1 MSRSHYSFGQNQSFT
16 IRGTAKLLNAA
27 SAKYGGD
34 WHSVPH
40 THNHAELFYIVGGN
54 GQFLIE
60 DQLYPVNTNHLVII
74 NPNVT
79 HTEVS
84 LNAQP
89 LEYIVLGIEGVELSI
104 TENSNGQF
112 CILDHFE
119 SMDITSCL
127 RNILREMEL
136 KQPGYKDVC
145 QAFMEILIIRL
156 MRSTGL
162 SLPSEPQNSVG
173 NHQCAA
179 VRRYIDQHFKESLT
193 LDQLA
198 EEAHVNKFY
207 LSHAFKKEYGV
218 SPINY
223 MISRRLEESK
233 YLLAETDLSLSQISQ
248 LLGFSSLSYFSQVF
262 HRTQGLTP
270 MEYRQQNKI
279 YR

>member
-1 MSRSHYSFGQNQSFT
+1 MSRSHYSLNQDQSFT
-16 IRGTAKLLNAA
+16 IRGTAKLLNVA

-40 THNHAELFYIVGGN
+40 THNHAELFYIVGGK

-60 DQLYPVNTNHLVII
+60 DHLYPVNTNHLVII

-136 KQPGYKDVC
+136 KQPGYEDIC

-162 SLPSEPQNSVG
+162 SVPSEPQNFVG

-179 VRRYIDQHFKESLT
+179 VRRYIDHHFKESLT

-198 EEAHVNKFY
+198 EEAHMNKFY
-207 LSHAFKKEYGV
+207 LSHAFKQEYGI

-233 YLLAETDLSLSQISQ
+233 YLLAETDLSMSQIAQ

-262 HRTQGLTP
+262 RRTQESTP
-270 MEYRQQNKI
+270 MEYRQQNKV